1 LSDSG
6 SKKASSCHSFSSYI
20 PLLHFVLVTTASAE
34 TWNANSSTCDC
45 LTVDCSAIKHFSLA
59 KEPSKRTGARAPP
72 IRSVSTLDSQSHS
85 PARTLFRP
93 NRTAAVSLHS
103 FLLYRARPSAASSS
117 LSTSSYPLSFI
128 ARRARN
134 RTAPRHHQQREGPIN
149 SAVDRVDARPP
160 R

>member
-59 KEPSKRTGARAPP
+59 KETSKRTGARAPP
-72 IRSVSTLDSQSHS
+72 IRSDSASNCQLSIRS
-85 PARTLFRP
+85 LTVQPGRTFVRIGQRQCRCTRFCYIALALQQR
-93 NRTAAVSLHS
+93 RRRSL
-103 FLLYRARPSAASSS
+103 P
-117 LSTSSYPLSFI
+117 SSYPLSFI
-128 ARRARN
+128 S
-134 RTAPRHHQQREGPIN
+134 Q
-149 SAVDRVDARPP
+149 
-160 R
+160 

>member
-72 IRSVSTLDSQSHS
+72 IRSDSAAIVNSRFAVSQSS
-85 PARTLFRP
+85 QDALSSESDSGSV
-93 NRTAAVSLHS
+93 AALV
-103 FLLYRARPSAASSS
+103 LLYRARPSAASSS
-117 LSTSSYPLSFI
+117 LPTSSYPLSFI
-128 ARRARN
+128 
-134 RTAPRHHQQREGPIN
+134 
-149 SAVDRVDARPP
+149 SK
-160 R
+160 